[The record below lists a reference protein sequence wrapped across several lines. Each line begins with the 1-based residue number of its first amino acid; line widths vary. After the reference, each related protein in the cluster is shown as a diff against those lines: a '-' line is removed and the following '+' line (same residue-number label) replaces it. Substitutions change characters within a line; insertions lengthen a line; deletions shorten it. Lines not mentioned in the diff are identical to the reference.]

1 MAKLLFRLNGV
12 SDDEADDVR
21 TLLQEHAIEI
31 YETNAGRWLIG
42 VAAIWLPDETEYVK
56 ARALI
61 DAYQA
66 ERYQRLQ
73 QENTHNKQSVL
84 QSLIGRLWQSPL
96 EFLMVMLALLFVLGV
111 SIYPFMSF

>member
-12 SDDEADDVR
+12 PDDEADDVR

-42 VAAIWLPDETEYVK
+42 VAAIWLPDELEYVK

-66 ERYQRLQ
+66 ERYRRLQ
-73 QENTHNKQSVL
+73 QEKTHNKQSVAQGL
-84 QSLIGRLWQSPL
+84 FSRLWQSPL
-96 EFLMVMLALLFVLGV
+96 EFLMVTLALLFVLSI
-111 SIYPFMSF
+111 SIYPFMNF